1 MPFAG
6 PVAPVGWLL
15 CDGAEVKTSDYG
27 SLFEVIKYTYGDSA
41 TLLGLGT
48 FKLPDFRG
56 RFPLGVDNMN
66 NGIKVPQGPGSGAG
80 WDPAV
85 EISTVGTSA
94 NRVTDPKADIN
105 GADPFAARSG
115 GGSEAVTLQKS
126 NLPDHEHDMRGN
138 AGNPYFAF
146 KNSSGAPTDTD
157 ATSGIG
163 GQPENTGLGQYLNN
177 SGGILTDP
185 PGTFNQSAINIMNPF
200 MAMNFIIYTGA

>member
-6 PVAPVGWLL
+6 PAAPAGWLL
-15 CDGAEVKTSDYG
+15 CDGAEIKTSDYG

-66 NGIKVPQGPGSGAG
+66 NGIKVPQGPGSGTG

-85 EISTVGTSA
+85 EIPTVGTSA

-115 GGSEAVTLQKS
+115 GGLEAVTLQKS
-126 NLPDHEHDMRGN
+126 NLPEHAHDLRGD

-146 KNSSGAPTDTD
+146 KNSSGAPTDGD

-185 PGTFNQSAINIMNPF
+185 PGTFSQSAINIMNPF